1 MYLKTD
7 PVNWRW
13 RCVQCERVNSQSF
26 QSAGKFVGEVTRDSN
41 KSFLLTLLSGSQSYT
56 ADWRHCVSAQCF
68 MDGLNRLSL
77 TEYLR
82 ARNLVYGSLPVLQ
95 CCSFNGLSAI

>member
-1 MYLKTD
+1 MGEQRRGYLKSD

-41 KSFLLTLLSGSQSYT
+41 KRFLLTLPRVRSPILRTGDT
-56 ADWRHCVSAQCF
+56 AFLLNVSW
-68 MDGLNRLSL
+68 
-77 TEYLR
+77 T
-82 ARNLVYGSLPVLQ
+82 V
-95 CCSFNGLSAI
+95 